1 MSEVSQKTP
10 VEYCLDIQYIYGV
23 VSKGIDMSKEN
34 QLFQLA
40 LDVIID
46 GVSVST
52 PSEGRAEA
60 GVLLMRGLVAN
71 YPHLIDAEKTKA
83 IQSIIEMADE
93 ADSPSFR
100 L

>member
-1 MSEVSQKTP
+1 MSEAGLRIQLES
-10 VEYCLDIQYIYGV
+10 CMDIQYIFGV
-23 VSKGIDMSKEN
+23 IGKGIDMSKEK

-52 PSEGRAEA
+52 ALEGRAEA